1 MRGVR
6 PRLGRRFRTD
16 PGSIPLVLTPR
27 GPEEND
33 AERRS
38 ALHSEAVEHPVIT
51 LDGPSQPPGRP
62 QRSWIHS
69 RRFVV
74 AGGLAVAEVIAYLV
88 LDPSRWL
95 GIVVVGALLAGCI
108 ALSGRLKP
116 GFGRDVVLIAAL
128 AQAMLIAL
136 PIMLGFVQLV
146 LATFVVFLL
155 IAVFV
160 TIGLRFRR

>member
-1 MRGVR
+1 M
-6 PRLGRRFRTD
+6 
-16 PGSIPLVLTPR
+16 
-27 GPEEND
+27 
-33 AERRS
+33 
-38 ALHSEAVEHPVIT
+38 
-51 LDGPSQPPGRP
+51 
-62 QRSWIHS
+62 
-69 RRFVV
+69 V
-74 AGGLAVAEVIAYLV
+74 AGGLAVAEVIVYLV

-116 GFGRDVVLIAAL
+116 GFGRNVVLVAAL
-128 AQAMLIAL
+128 AQGMLIAL

-146 LATFVVFLL
+146 FATFVVFLL

>member
-1 MRGVR
+1 MRR
-6 PRLGRRFRTD
+6 DLRT
-16 PGSIPLVLTPR
+16 
-27 GPEEND
+27 
-33 AERRS
+33 AS
-38 ALHSEAVEHPVIT
+38 ALQSGVVEHPVIT
-51 LDGPSQPPGRP
+51 LDGPSQPGGRP
-62 QRSWIHS
+62 QKSWIHS

-88 LDPSRWL
+88 MDPSRWV

-108 ALSGRLKP
+108 ALSGRIKP
-116 GFGRDVVLIAAL
+116 GLGRDLVLIAGL

-136 PIMLGFVQLV
+136 PILLGFVQLV
-146 LATFVVFLL
+146 FATVVVFLL